1 MRRAPCG
8 PDERGGL
15 IFRAACSQGVTGDQ
29 PGALG
34 RQGERGI
41 GRALR
46 AAVVLVGGAGW
57 GPERGLESG
66 ANLVCGGFHTTRARV
81 RGGTPL
87 GALDICIA
95 PPPLEALG
103 ALPAEFHP
111 GQHVAHRPWQAPG
124 GQSVRWGRS
133 RQAKHVRTPPGAA
146 FSSVRPMRAHRHEVV
161 HHACALRQHIDA
173 QQPGCRSSVGWT
185 FTHRTAAPDERNAPA
200 KARGLRARRRYRA
213 ARARCAPPVIAT
225 DRPEE

>member
-15 IFRAACSQGVTGDQ
+15 IFRAACSQGVMGNQ
-29 PGALG
+29 LGALG

-81 RGGTPL
+81 RGGAPL
-87 GALDICIA
+87 GASDIYIA
-95 PPPLEALG
+95 PPPLEAWG
-103 ALPAEFHP
+103 AFLLNSIQGGKGR
-111 GQHVAHRPWQAPG
+111 GQMHVTC
-124 GQSVRWGRS
+124 S
-133 RQAKHVRTPPGAA
+133 AA
-146 FSSVRPMRAHRHEVV
+146 
-161 HHACALRQHIDA
+161 CNQ
-173 QQPGCRSSVGWT
+173 C
-185 FTHRTAAPDERNAPA
+185 
-200 KARGLRARRRYRA
+200 
-213 ARARCAPPVIAT
+213 
-225 DRPEE
+225 

>member
-66 ANLVCGGFHTTRARV
+66 ANLVCGGFHATRARV
-81 RGGTPL
+81 RGGAPL
-87 GALDICIA
+87 GASDIYIA
-95 PPPLEALG
+95 PPPLEAWG
-103 ALPAEFHP
+103 AVLVLQPS
-111 GQHVAHRPWQAPG
+111 RP
-124 GQSVRWGRS
+124 
-133 RQAKHVRTPPGAA
+133 
-146 FSSVRPMRAHRHEVV
+146 
-161 HHACALRQHIDA
+161 
-173 QQPGCRSSVGWT
+173 QQPTRT
-185 FTHRTAAPDERNAPA
+185 FQQLHREC
-200 KARGLRARRRYRA
+200 ARVVANDDQNR
-213 ARARCAPPVIAT
+213 V
-225 DRPEE
+225 

>member
-81 RGGTPL
+81 RGGAPH
-87 GALDICIA
+87 GASDIYIA
-95 PPPLEALG
+95 PPPLEAWG
-103 ALPAEFHP
+103 AVLVLQPSRPQQPWTCTFQQSHSKCAWAVANDDRNCMQHAHLKLFSP
-111 GQHVAHRPWQAPG
+111 VTRLFARASGQKSMAACKRRHVHAPTCKETSARDGPRPETTVSPYFLADGREDPRAAPPE
-124 GQSVRWGRS
+124 WL
-133 RQAKHVRTPPGAA
+133 A
-146 FSSVRPMRAHRHEVV
+146 RAGTTSHRHW
-161 HHACALRQHIDA
+161 
-173 QQPGCRSSVGWT
+173 G
-185 FTHRTAAPDERNAPA
+185 NAWS
-200 KARGLRARRRYRA
+200 L
-213 ARARCAPPVIAT
+213 
-225 DRPEE
+225 